1 MSSLEAFMEQETVV
15 EGEWQKTDK
24 GWSHIPQQMKWESI
38 LQWQV
43 EMFFYSCYLY
53 YVKDTPKLSDEDF
66 DRIIDIMESHFDEL
80 PERITQTVEPGK
92 IKPNAHLF
100 AHDLTDQEIKDAV
113 LWKNNE
119 L

>member
-53 YVKDTPKLSDEDF
+53 YVLDNPKLDDAGF
-66 DRIIDIMESHFDEL
+66 DRIVEILENHFNEL
-80 PERITQTVEPGK
+80 PERITHTVGPGQ
-92 IKPNAHLF
+92 IKANAHLF
-100 AHDLTDQEIKDAV
+100 AHDLTEKEKENAL